1 MTNRQARRE
10 QSRASRQQR
19 SPQRGRPSSN
29 RGGGSSGGGGG
40 SSFLSLPFLAGAGVL
55 VVLLIGA
62 LVAFAMFGG
71 DDEDSEAVATLQ
83 ENHANFPSELA
94 NGNSVGE
101 PDAPVV
107 LTEYSDFQCPFCL
120 RHAIENEG
128 LIIEEFVK
136 TGKVRFEYK
145 HYPILGAD
153 SVRGAQATQCA
164 ARQNLFWDFQNRLFT
179 IQAEAGQL
187 TGARNNV
194 GRFSEDNLR
203 DVASD
208 LGLDLEQYD
217 ACMAGEEAFA
227 EVSAHQDEARS
238 FGLTGTPG
246 FLING
251 FPLTSGNPANADAW
265 REVLEAAYQDATG
278 EEGEGDGEDGE
289 GDADG
294 DPTPTPSDA
303 DAEGDDAEA
312 TATP

>member
-10 QSRASRQQR
+10 QSRTTRQQR

-29 RGGGSSGGGGG
+29 RGGSSGGGGGG
-40 SSFLSLPFLAGAGVL
+40 SSFLSLPFLLGAGVL
-55 VVLLIGA
+55 VVLLVGA
-62 LVAFAMFGG
+62 LVAFTMFGG
-71 DDEDSEAVATLQ
+71 DDDDSAAVTTLR
-83 ENHANFPSELA
+83 ENHDNFPTEMV
-94 NGNSVGE
+94 NGNSVGD

-107 LTEYSDFQCPFCL
+107 LTEYSDFQCPFCI
-120 RHAIENEG
+120 RHAVENEG
-128 LIIEEFVK
+128 MIIEEFVK

-145 HYPILGAD
+145 HYPILGQD

-164 ARQNLFWDFQNRLFT
+164 ARQNRFWDFQNRLFT

-203 DVASD
+203 NVASD
-208 LGLDLEQYD
+208 LGLDVAQYD
-217 ACMAGEEAFA
+217 TCMEGDEAFG
-227 EVSAHQDEARS
+227 EVSTHQEEARS

-251 FPLTSGNPANADAW
+251 FPLTAGNPANADAW
-265 REVLEAAYQDATG
+265 REVLEAAYQDAVADDDGDGANGDGDATPTG
-278 EEGEGDGEDGE
+278 EDE
-289 GDADG
+289 
-294 DPTPTPSDA
+294 
-303 DAEGDDAEA
+303 DAEA

>member
-10 QSRASRQQR
+10 QSRTTRQQR
-19 SPQRGRPSSN
+19 TPQRGGRPSPK
-29 RGGGSSGGGGG
+29 RGGTSGGGGGG
-40 SSFLSLPFLAGAGVL
+40 SSFLSLPFLLGAGVL

-62 LVAFAMFGG
+62 LFAFTMFGG
-71 DDEDSEAVATLQ
+71 NDDDSEAVTALR
-83 ENHANFPSELA
+83 ENHDNFPTDMV
-94 NGNSVGE
+94 NGNSVGN

-107 LTEYSDFQCPFCL
+107 LTEYSDFQCPFCI
-120 RHAIENEG
+120 RHAVENEG
-128 LIIEEFVK
+128 MIVEEFVK

-164 ARQNLFWDFQNRLFT
+164 ARQNQFWDFQNRLFL

-208 LGLDLEQYD
+208 LGLDVTQYD
-217 ACMAGEEAFA
+217 ACMAGDEAFA
-227 EVSAHQDEARS
+227 EVSTHQEEARS

-265 REVLEAAYQDATG
+265 RDVLEAAYQDAIAA
-278 EEGEGDGEDGE
+278 DDEDGE
-289 GDADG
+289 EDG
-294 DPTPTPSDA
+294 DGNGAPGNGEEDE
-303 DAEGDDAEA
+303 DGENDDAEA

>member
-10 QSRASRQQR
+10 QSRSSRQQR
-19 SPQRGRPSSN
+19 SPQRGGRPSSN
-29 RGGGSSGGGGG
+29 RGGSSGGGGG
-40 SSFLSLPFLAGAGVL
+40 GSSFLTLPFIAGAGVL

-71 DDEDSEAVATLQ
+71 NDDDSEAVTALQ
-83 ENHANFPSELA
+83 ELSANFPNDLA

-107 LTEYSDFQCPFCL
+107 LTEYADFQCPFCI
-120 RHAIENEG
+120 RHAVENEG
-128 LIIEEFVK
+128 MIIEEFVE

-164 ARQNLFWDFQNRLFT
+164 ARQNRFWDFQNRLLL

-208 LGLDLEQYD
+208 LGMDVEQYD
-217 ACMAGEEAFA
+217 TCMAGEEAFN
-227 EVSAHQDEARS
+227 EVSTHQDEARS

-251 FPLTSGNPANADAW
+251 FPLTTGNPANADAW
-265 REVLEAAYQDATG
+265 REVLEAAYQDAISEDGDG
-278 EEGEGDGEDGE
+278 EEGDSDGDAEEGDGEEDGAPN
-289 GDADG
+289 G
-294 DPTPTPSDA
+294 
-303 DAEGDDAEA
+303 DAEA